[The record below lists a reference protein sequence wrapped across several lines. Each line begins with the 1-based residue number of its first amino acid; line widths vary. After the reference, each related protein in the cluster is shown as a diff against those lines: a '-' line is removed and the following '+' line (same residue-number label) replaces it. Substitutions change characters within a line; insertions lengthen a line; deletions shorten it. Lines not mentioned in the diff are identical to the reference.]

1 MPFNKLLIGS
11 VTILAMGALSTNA
24 LASQNPANVSQ
35 GVTSQASKV
44 HENSDALQKL
54 MTQAEQNFKLGE
66 EYFNNGNF
74 DLAKAAF
81 DRAIDICLE
90 SSAEVRKDARFRS
103 FYLDLVER
111 IYRLQL
117 VASQAGSDGF
127 NQQLYEVSPLDE
139 LSKIDLTA
147 ESISNRDTI
156 ETKSYDFHFT
166 LDSPVYQFINF
177 FTNGKGR
184 STMEAG
190 LRRSGRYRA
199 MAERIFKEEGVPL
212 DIIWLAQVESV
223 WVPHA
228 LSSAAAKGIWQFIP
242 STGSRFGLRQDGYI
256 DERVSPE
263 KSTRAAAR
271 YLKFLNEFFAG
282 DWMLAMAAY
291 NCGEYG
297 VDRAIARCG
306 YADFWELYNRNLL
319 PQETRNY
326 VPAILAVTII
336 AKDPAKYGFN
346 VQPDPAWDYDTF
358 ELNSQFDLKVGANL
372 LGLSYETLRDL
383 NPELKRGITP
393 PSGYTLRLPKNT
405 REQFEVAFAQ
415 LEPSE
420 YVLAS
425 SRGGSYYKTSYKTKL
440 VRSKGHSYSALKS
453 STGSSYKVR
462 TSAAKKVYTGKAKFN
477 HKKSH

>member
-11 VTILAMGALSTNA
+11 VTVLALGALSTNA
-24 LASQNPANVSQ
+24 LASQNPASVSQ
-35 GVTSQASKV
+35 GVTSPASKV
-44 HENSDALQKL
+44 HETSDALQRL
-54 MTQAEQNFKLGE
+54 MVQAEQNFKLGE
-66 EYFNNGNF
+66 EHFNSGNF

-81 DRAIDICLE
+81 DRAVDICLD
-90 SSAEVRKDARFRS
+90 SSAEVRRDARFRS

-117 VASQAGSDGF
+117 VASQAGND

-139 LSKIDLTA
+139 LSKIDLTSEA
-147 ESISNRDTI
+147 TFTKNTI
-156 ETKSYDFHFT
+156 ETQSYDFNFT
-166 LDSPVYQFINF
+166 LDPAVHQFINF

-184 STMEAG
+184 STMEIG

-199 MAERIFKEEGVPL
+199 MAEKIFKEEGVPL

-223 WVPHA
+223 WIPHA

-242 STGSRFGLRQDGYI
+242 STGSRFGLKQDGYI

-319 PQETRNY
+319 PRETRNY

-358 ELNSQFDLKVGANL
+358 EIDSQFDLRVGANL
-372 LGLSYETLRDL
+372 LGVSYETLREL
-383 NPELKRGITP
+383 NPELKRGVTP

-415 LEPSE
+415 LEPSQ

-425 SRGGSYYKTSYKTKL
+425 SRGGSYYKSSGYKVKL
-440 VRSKGHSYSALKS
+440 VRGKGRSYSALKS
-453 STGSSYKVR
+453 STRGSYRVR
-462 TSAAKKVYTGKAKFN
+462 TSAAKKVYTGKKFSS
-477 HKKSH
+477 KKRR

>member
-1 MPFNKLLIGS
+1 MPFNKLLIGG
-11 VTILAMGALSTNA
+11 VTILALGTLSTSA

-35 GVTSQASKV
+35 GVTSPASKV
-44 HENSDALQKL
+44 DETSNALQRL
-54 MTQAEQNFKLGE
+54 IIQAEQNFKLGE
-66 EYFNNGNF
+66 EHFNSGNF
-74 DLAKAAF
+74 ELAKAAF
-81 DRAIDICLE
+81 DRAVDICLE
-90 SSAEVRKDARFRS
+90 SNAEVRKDSHFRR

-117 VASQAGSDGF
+117 VASQAGNDGF

-147 ESISNRDTI
+147 ENISSKGTIDT
-156 ETKSYDFHFT
+156 KDYDFDFT
-166 LDSPVYQFINF
+166 LDPAVYQFINF

-199 MAERIFKEEGVPL
+199 MVERIFKEEGVPL

-223 WVPHA
+223 WIPQA
-228 LSSAAAKGIWQFIP
+228 LSSASAKGIWQFIP
-242 STGSRFGLRQDGYI
+242 STGARFGLKQDGYV

-346 VQPDPAWDYDTF
+346 VHPDPAWDYDTF
-358 ELNSQFDLKVGANL
+358 EVSSQFDLRVGANL
-372 LGLSYETLRDL
+372 LGVTYETLREL
-383 NPELKRGITP
+383 NPELKRGLTP
-393 PSGYTLRLPKNT
+393 PSGYTIRLPKNT

-415 LEPSE
+415 LEPSQ

-425 SRGGSYYKTSYKTKL
+425 SKGGSYYKTNYKTRL
-440 VRSKGHSYSALKS
+440 VRSKSRSYSALKS
-453 STGSSYKVR
+453 STRSSYKVR
-462 TSAAKKVYTGKAKFN
+462 TSTAKKVYTGKLKFSSKR
-477 HKKSH
+477 HR